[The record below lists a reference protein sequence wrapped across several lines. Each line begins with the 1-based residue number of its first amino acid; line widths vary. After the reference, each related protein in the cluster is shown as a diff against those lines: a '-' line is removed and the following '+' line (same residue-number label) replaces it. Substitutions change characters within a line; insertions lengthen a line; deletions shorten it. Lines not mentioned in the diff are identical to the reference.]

1 MEWQLERDRLRALP
15 CPSLLALR
23 FFALHEMIPQYL
35 NLGRRDNGRAPDV
48 PNDAAAATLGTSAKA
63 RHISAKSAAKSPIH
77 VPLGNRRRSQGM
89 LIQQAF
95 N

>member
-35 NLGRRDNGRAPDV
+35 NLGRRDSRDNGRAPDV
-48 PNDAAAATLGTSAKA
+48 PNAAMAATLRTSAKV
-63 RHISAKSAAKSPIH
+63 RHISAKI
-77 VPLGNRRRSQGM
+77 GG
-89 LIQQAF
+89 
-95 N
+95 

>member
-35 NLGRRDNGRAPDV
+35 NLGRRDNGQSAGCAKRRDGGDIEDKCESASY
-48 PNDAAAATLGTSAKA
+48 LGK
-63 RHISAKSAAKSPIH
+63 I
-77 VPLGNRRRSQGM
+77 GG
-89 LIQQAF
+89 
-95 N
+95 